1 MRMMMVAVL
10 LGMSSGGAAVAQ
22 EGSPNTSA
30 DRPAQEAPEKK
41 VCRRMQVTG
50 TILAG
55 KRTCHTK
62 AEWAQI
68 DSANQDAVEQAR
80 RARGAR

>member
-1 MRMMMVAVL
+1 
-10 LGMSSGGAAVAQ
+10 
-22 EGSPNTSA
+22 
-30 DRPAQEAPEKK
+30 
-41 VCRRMQVTG
+41 MQVTG

-62 AEWAQI
+62 AEWAQV